1 MGARDAAFAGIAPFH
16 HLGLV
21 ASWTALAI
29 GARSDVRPML
39 QSMSP
44 VIGPLLTSVVNV
56 AMPALG
62 VGADQ
67 GPTDMDFGS

>member
-1 MGARDAAFAGIAPFH
+1 
-16 HLGLV
+16 
-21 ASWTALAI
+21 
-29 GARSDVRPML
+29 
-39 QSMSP
+39 
-44 VIGPLLTSVVNV
+44 LLTSVVNV

>member
-1 MGARDAAFAGIAPFH
+1 MDRSRYRRAIRRQAN
-16 HLGLV
+16 V
-21 ASWTALAI
+21 AEHES
-29 GARSDVRPML
+29 
-39 QSMSP
+39 